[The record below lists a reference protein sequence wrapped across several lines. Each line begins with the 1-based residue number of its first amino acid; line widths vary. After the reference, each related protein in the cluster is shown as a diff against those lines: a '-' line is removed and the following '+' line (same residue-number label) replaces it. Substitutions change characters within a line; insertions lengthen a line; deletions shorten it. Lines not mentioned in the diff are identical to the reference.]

1 MPIRPLLWLA
11 QPLLAL
17 LLLAGVPAA
26 ADGSLT
32 VRELTQLHHQDRPD
46 QTLLPDNRGGRSG
59 LAADLAW
66 LDVDDDSEPFAL
78 VPTLPQVDRAA
89 SALAFLGFACAGTA
103 PTSHWPCANPST
115 GPPRR

>member
-11 QPLLAL
+11 QSLLAL

-26 ADGSLT
+26 ADGSLP
-32 VRELTQLHHQDRPD
+32 VRELTQLHQDRPD

-59 LAADLAW
+59 LATDLAW
-66 LDVDDDSEPFAL
+66 LDIDDDSDSFAL
-78 VPTLPQVDRAA
+78 VPALPQVDRAA
-89 SALAFLGFACAGTA
+89 SALAFLGFACAA
-103 PTSHWPCANPST
+103 MALPSHWPCASPST